1 MIRGILAVSDVEVFA
16 LWWITVGVLFVVCI
30 VATGLLQNIL
40 VVVRNIDVN
49 VNEIW
54 TVGKRIANN
63 TVELWMLGR
72 VNSIVADIRA
82 VAFRI
87 NDTAS
92 AIATHAAQC
101 RHCPSCATPF
111 AGEAR
116 RGSTGPSTPLIDV
129 GG

>member
-1 MIRGILAVSDVEVFA
+1 MRGILAVSDVEVFA

-92 AIATHAAQC
+92 AIATHAASC
-101 RHCPSCATPF
+101 RHCPSCSTPLP
-111 AGEAR
+111 GEVR
-116 RGSTGPSTPLIDV
+116 RGSAGPSSPLIDV